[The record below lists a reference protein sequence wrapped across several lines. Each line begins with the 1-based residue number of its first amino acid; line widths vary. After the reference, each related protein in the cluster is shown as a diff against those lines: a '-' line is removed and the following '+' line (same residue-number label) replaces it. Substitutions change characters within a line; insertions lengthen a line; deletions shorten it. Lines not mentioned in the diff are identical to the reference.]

1 MMLTNLLSFVVFLLT
16 FTLLSRG
23 AEYTTMDDLS
33 LEYLTASGG
42 RQGVHAIDNNK
53 LIPGEQHDFQPE
65 AWDTQWLET
74 RIPTRG
80 FEDIIVAPTSTPT
93 ATRMIANPEDPE
105 TDDYSSLPSSD
116 IDSAVKHIYDSFSSP
131 EEPAFPSTSISSLAD
146 SKNYVASPRADDKV
160 LPVMIEKEGMGAMN
174 HETWD
179 DDAGVWILI

>member
-1 MMLTNLLSFVVFLLT
+1 MMLTNLLSFVIFLLS

-23 AEYTTMDDLS
+23 AEYTTMDDLG
-33 LEYLTASGG
+33 GG

-53 LIPGEQHDFQPE
+53 LIPGKQHDFQPE

-80 FEDIIVAPTSTPT
+80 FEDIIVTPTSTPT
-93 ATRMIANPEDPE
+93 ATRMIANREEPA
-105 TDDYSSLPSSD
+105 TDGSSSLPSSD

-131 EEPAFPSTSISSLAD
+131 GEAAFPSTSISSLFN
-146 SKNYVASPRADDKV
+146 SKDHVARLRADDEA
-160 LPVMIEKEGMGAMN
+160 LPVTPEKQEKEATN

-179 DDAGVWILI
+179 DDTGAWVLI

>member
-1 MMLTNLLSFVVFLLT
+1 
-16 FTLLSRG
+16 
-23 AEYTTMDDLS
+23 MDDLS
-33 LEYLTASGG
+33 LEYLAASGG
-42 RQGVHAIDNNK
+42 RQVVHAIDNNK

-80 FEDIIVAPTSTPT
+80 FEDIIVTPTSTPT

-105 TDDYSSLPSSD
+105 DDDYSLPSSD

-160 LPVMIEKEGMGAMN
+160 LPVTVEKQ
-174 HETWD
+174 ETWD
-179 DDAGVWILI
+179 DDTGVWVLI

>member
-1 MMLTNLLSFVVFLLT
+1 
-16 FTLLSRG
+16 
-23 AEYTTMDDLS
+23 MDDLG
-33 LEYLTASGG
+33 GG

-53 LIPGEQHDFQPE
+53 LIPGKQHDFQPA

-80 FEDIIVAPTSTPT
+80 FEDIIVAPTPMST
-93 ATRMIANPEDPE
+93 ATRMIANPEEPE
-105 TDDYSSLPSSD
+105 TDDYPLPSSD

-131 EEPAFPSTSISSLAD
+131 GEAAFPSPSISSLAD
-146 SKNYVASPRADDKV
+146 SKNYVASLRADDKI
-160 LPVMIEKEGMGAMN
+160 LPVTVEKQETGAIN

>member
-1 MMLTNLLSFVVFLLT
+1 MMLTNLLSFVVFLLS

-53 LIPGEQHDFQPE
+53 LIPGKQHDFQPA

-80 FEDIIVAPTSTPT
+80 FEDIIVTPTPMST
-93 ATRMIANPEDPE
+93 ATRMIANREDPD
-105 TDDYSSLPSSD
+105 TDDYPLSSSD
-116 IDSAVKHIYDSFSSP
+116 IESAVKHIYDSFSSP
-131 EEPAFPSTSISSLAD
+131 EEAAFPSPSISSLAD
-146 SKNYVASPRADDKV
+146 SKNYVASLRADDKI
-160 LPVMIEKEGMGAMN
+160 LPVTVEKQETGAIN

-179 DDAGVWILI
+179 DDTGVWVLI

>member
-1 MMLTNLLSFVVFLLT
+1 MMLTNLLSFVVFLLS

-23 AEYTTMDDLS
+23 AEYTTY
-33 LEYLTASGG
+33 EYLAASGG

-53 LIPGEQHDFQPE
+53 LIPGEQHDFQPA

-80 FEDIIVAPTSTPT
+80 FEDIIVAPTPMST
-93 ATRMIANPEDPE
+93 ATRMIANREDPE
-105 TDDYSSLPSSD
+105 DDDYPLPSSD

-146 SKNYVASPRADDKV
+146 SKNCVANLRADDKV

-179 DDAGVWILI
+179 DDAGVWVLI

>member
-1 MMLTNLLSFVVFLLT
+1 MMLTNLLSFVVFLLS

-33 LEYLTASGG
+33 LEYLAA

-53 LIPGEQHDFQPE
+53 LIPGEQHDFQPT
-65 AWDTQWLET
+65 AWEMQMLQLE
-74 RIPTRG
+74 IPTRG

-93 ATRMIANPEDPE
+93 ATRMIANREDPE
-105 TDDYSSLPSSD
+105 DDDYSLPSSD
-116 IDSAVKHIYDSFSSP
+116 IESAVKHIYDSFSSP
-131 EEPAFPSTSISSLAD
+131 EEPAFPSTSTSSLFN
-146 SKNYVASPRADDKV
+146 SKNYVASLRADDKV

>member
-1 MMLTNLLSFVVFLLT
+1 MMLTNLLSFVIFLLS

-33 LEYLTASGG
+33 LEYLAASGG

-53 LIPGEQHDFQPE
+53 LIPGKQHEFQPTG
-65 AWDTQWLET
+65 WDMQMLQPE
-74 RIPTRG
+74 IPTRG

-105 TDDYSSLPSSD
+105 DDDYSLPSSD

-131 EEPAFPSTSISSLAD
+131 GEAAFPSTSTSSLFNN
-146 SKNYVASPRADDKV
+146 KNYVASLRADDKI
-160 LPVMIEKEGMGAMN
+160 LPVTVEKQ
-174 HETWD
+174 ETWD
-179 DDAGVWILI
+179 DDTGVWVLI